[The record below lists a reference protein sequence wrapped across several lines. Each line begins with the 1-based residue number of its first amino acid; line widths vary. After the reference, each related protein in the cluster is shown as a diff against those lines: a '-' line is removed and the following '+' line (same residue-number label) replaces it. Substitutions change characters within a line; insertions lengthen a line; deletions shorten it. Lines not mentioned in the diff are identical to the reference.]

1 MPDKYSETF
10 KELGSQSTSKRSTL
24 VTLYFTGNPIRLKMF
39 NSASVTLTELISDTG
54 IASGNFD
61 DMQMAVIRYRFPL
74 DVIGRGPHASIFSL
88 VKTSWITGTNF
99 SGAFFL
105 SLGFP
110 AL

>member
-1 MPDKYSETF
+1 MKSLNRVTLWMIHRTMPDKYSEYF
-10 KELGSQSTSKRSTL
+10 KTLGSQSTSKRSTL

-74 DVIGRGPHASIFSL
+74 DVIGRGHMHQYLA
-88 VKTSWITGTNF
+88 
-99 SGAFFL
+99 
-105 SLGFP
+105 
-110 AL
+110 